1 MKLAFFD
8 DYKLGVVKG
17 DGIVDVSAVVRDIPH
32 TGPGNLISGLIEH
45 FAAWRGKLDAA
56 AAAGKPVPLGG
67 VQLRAPLPKPG
78 NIACMAV
85 NYMEDGTRSAPAP
98 LNAFHKAP
106 TAIIGP
112 GETMVLPDVPATIFE
127 GEAEIAV
134 VIGKRASKVSAA
146 DAMGYVFGYVNFID
160 GSARGLPPA
169 GNVFFQ
175 MKSRDT
181 FCPIG
186 PFIVTA
192 DEVPDPHKLQVK
204 LWVNGEVKQNFNT
217 DDMAH
222 KIPRCIEWVTSIHT
236 LEPGD
241 ILATGTNHRGL
252 SAFMDGDT
260 VELETEGL
268 GRLTIKVRDELKRTW
283 SRETRLDR
291 QNQGFDTPTLQT
303 GGKYTA
309 KATA

>member
-146 DAMGYVFGYVNFID
+146 DAMGCVFGYVNFID